1 MERFTVSDEGLT
13 AAVLVGGHSR
23 RMGTNKALLTFG
35 TDGTTVVESLVH
47 KLSQVADKIVLVG
60 MDPAA
65 YAFLD
70 LPWIDD
76 LVPGSGPLGG
86 IYSALMETGSPRV
99 LVTACDMPF
108 LNVRLLQYMA
118 ALPRDYDVLVPV
130 LEQTQPLHAIYARS
144 CLPLIDQSLQSGRYT
159 VTGWFGNANVRTME
173 RSILERYDSSLRSC
187 FNMNTR
193 EDVEWAN
200 QVRAHTSDAPAL
212 KPAPSG

>member
-1 MERFTVSDEGLT
+1 MERFTVSDDGLT
-13 AAVLVGGHSR
+13 AAILVGGQSR
-23 RMGTNKALLTFG
+23 RMGTNKALLTIG
-35 TDGTTVVESLVH
+35 TRGTTVVESVVQ
-47 KLSQVADKIVLVG
+47 KLSQVANEVVLVG
-60 MDPAA
+60 TDRTD

-86 IYSALMETGSPRV
+86 IYSALMETGSPHV
-99 LVTACDMPF
+99 LITACDMPF
-108 LNVRLLQYMA
+108 LNPRLMQYMA
-118 ALPRDYDVLVPV
+118 SQPRDYNVLVPV

-144 CLPLIDQSLQSGRYT
+144 CLPLIDQSLQSGRYK

-173 RSILERYDSSLRSC
+173 RSILERYDPTLRSC